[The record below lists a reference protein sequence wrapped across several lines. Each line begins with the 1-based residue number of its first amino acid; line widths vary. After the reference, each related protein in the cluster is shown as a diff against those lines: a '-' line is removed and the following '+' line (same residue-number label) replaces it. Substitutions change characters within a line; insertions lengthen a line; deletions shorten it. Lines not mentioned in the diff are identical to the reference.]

1 MILYFSTTGNCKYV
15 ATKISQATNDKIISI
30 EDCIKKGNYNFTDNC
45 IGIISPTY
53 FWALPSI
60 TREFLQKV
68 KLQADYLY
76 YVATYGTSPG
86 ASDFYAEKFLGK
98 KLNASFSVRMPD
110 TWTPFFDL
118 STPEKIAGFSKS
130 TESEIKSIIEHL
142 QQKDCGHFMDNSKSK
157 MTTKIAYSLYESMRK
172 TKVHG
177 QYTNPNVKI

>member
-1 MILYFSTTGNCKYV
+1 M
-15 ATKISQATNDKIISI
+15 
-30 EDCIKKGNYNFTDNC
+30 
-45 IGIISPTY
+45 
-53 FWALPSI
+53 
-60 TREFLQKV
+60 QKV

-76 YVATYGTSPG
+76 YVATYGTSAG